1 LITGN
6 GLITKLQ
13 VMILSLNYR

>member
-13 VMILSLNYR
+13 VMVLLLNYR